1 MSTEP
6 DYPNATPPTPDE
18 LAELKA
24 RQDAAA
30 DALAL
35 DNEVRAQ
42 RIRKQA
48 QSLVAAEGGPSTQ
61 DDTSDLL
68 VDGATFLL
76 DIPEGVPAIWGAG
89 TDVLWAQG
97 EALLIA
103 GPPGVGKTTLIS
115 HVLVSMLGI
124 RGTHVLGLPVAPAR
138 RVLYLAMD
146 RPQQIARALSRHVRA
161 EHRTILAEHLVV
173 WKGPPPVD
181 LAKHPGA
188 LLALAE
194 QAGADVVVVDSLKDA
209 AIGLSEDEV
218 GAGYNRARQLL
229 LARGV
234 EVVELHHTRK
244 PAAGATSTPS
254 LSDVYG
260 STWITSGAGSVLLLA
275 GEPGDPIVDM
285 RHLKQPAG
293 EVGPYRL
300 LHDQDTGAMTVE
312 HSTNLFAIAAASGH
326 DGLTAK
332 RAAVAVFEKDAPSR
346 AQIEKVRRKLDRLVK
361 AGLLVR
367 EDGQEGPEGG
377 TPAAVWYPVKSSHGQ
392 SRSDAYPQVRAVT
405 TPISGPSSHAPE
417 KQSRSDTEPQVRAVT
432 GAVTAVT
439 HQAVTNCTPPLR
451 GGRALPE
458 EEENRPP
465 NKTTDPTMDA
475 AIDVATRLL
484 GATPVGAR

>member
-1 MSTEP
+1 MSDADTEMEQAEHEATVDREIRYLRAKDEARTRYAAEVQAAEP
-6 DYPNATPPTPDE
+6 DDTP
-18 LAELKA
+18 A
-24 RQDAAA
+24 
-30 DALAL
+30 
-35 DNEVRAQ
+35 
-42 RIRKQA
+42 
-48 QSLVAAEGGPSTQ
+48 
-61 DDTSDLL
+61 LL

-76 DIPEGVPAIWGAG
+76 DIPEGVPAIWGRG
-89 TDVLWAQG
+89 TEVLWAQG

-124 RGTHVLGLPVAPAR
+124 GGTHVLGLPVAPAR
-138 RVLYLAMD
+138 KVLYLAMD

-161 EHRTILAEHLVV
+161 EHRDTLAEHLVV
-173 WKGPPPVD
+173 WKGPPPAD

-188 LLALAE
+188 LLTLAE
-194 QAGADVVVVDSLKDA
+194 QAEADVVVIDSLKDA

-229 LARGV
+229 LAHGV

-244 PAAGATSTPS
+244 PGAGTSSTPS

-260 STWITSGAGSVLLLA
+260 STWITSGAGSVLLLS

-312 HSTNLFAIAAASGH
+312 HSTDLYAIAAAAGAE
-326 DGLTAK
+326 GITAK
-332 RAAVAVFEKDAPSR
+332 RAAVAMFEKDTPSR

-377 TPAAVWYPVKSSHGQ
+377 TPAAVWHLVGSSHAPEDQSRFDPTGSSHGQ
-392 SRSDAYPQVRAVT
+392 SRSETDRQVRAVT
-405 TPISGPSSHAPE
+405 GGISGESSHAPE
-417 KQSRSDTEPQVRAVT
+417 KQSRSDSDPQVRAVT

-439 HQAVTNCTPPLR
+439 HPAVTNCTPPLR

-458 EEENRPP
+458 EEENRP
-465 NKTTDPTMDA
+465 TDDPLDA
-475 AIDVATRLL
+475 ALDVATRLL
-484 GATPVGAR
+484 GGTVLTP

>member
-1 MSTEP
+1 MSTGP
-6 DYPNATPPTPDE
+6 DYSNATPPTLE
-18 LAELKA
+18 QVGELKA

-30 DALAL
+30 DRIAL

-48 QSLVAAEGGPSTQ
+48 QALVAAEGEPSTQ
-61 DDTSDLL
+61 DDTPALL

-76 DIPEGVPAIWGAG
+76 DIPEGVPAIWGRG
-89 TDVLWAQG
+89 TEVLWAQG

-124 RGTHVLGLPVAPAR
+124 GGTHVLGLPVAPAR
-138 RVLYLAMD
+138 KVLYLAMD

-161 EHRTILAEHLVV
+161 EHRTILAALAEHLAV
-173 WKGPPPVD
+173 WKGPPPAD

-194 QAGADVVVVDSLKDA
+194 QAGADVVVIDSLKDA

-244 PAAGATSTPS
+244 PGAGTSTTPS

-260 STWITSGAGSVLLLA
+260 STWITSGAGSVLLLS

-300 LHDQDTGAMTVE
+300 LHEQDTGAMTVE
-312 HSTNLFAIAAASGH
+312 HSTDLYAIAAASGG

-332 RAAVAVFEKDAPSR
+332 RAAVAMFEKDAPTR
-346 AQIEKVRRKLDRLVK
+346 AEIEKV
-361 AGLLVR
+361 
-367 EDGQEGPEGG
+367 
-377 TPAAVWYPVKSSHGQ
+377 
-392 SRSDAYPQVRAVT
+392 
-405 TPISGPSSHAPE
+405 
-417 KQSRSDTEPQVRAVT
+417 
-432 GAVTAVT
+432 
-439 HQAVTNCTPPLR
+439 
-451 GGRALPE
+451 
-458 EEENRPP
+458 
-465 NKTTDPTMDA
+465 
-475 AIDVATRLL
+475 
-484 GATPVGAR
+484 

>member
-1 MSTEP
+1 MPEVDTEMEQAEHAATVDREIRYLRAKDEARNRYAAEVDAAEP
-6 DYPNATPPTPDE
+6 DDTPE
-18 LAELKA
+18 M
-24 RQDAAA
+24 
-30 DALAL
+30 
-35 DNEVRAQ
+35 
-42 RIRKQA
+42 
-48 QSLVAAEGGPSTQ
+48 
-61 DDTSDLL
+61 L

-76 DIPEGVPAIWGAG
+76 DLPEGVPAVWGAG
-89 TDVLWAQG
+89 TDVLWAEG

-124 RGTHVLGLPVAPAR
+124 GDPRVLGLPVAPAR
-138 RVLYLAMD
+138 KVLYLAMD

-161 EHRTILAEHLVV
+161 EHRTILAEHLIV
-173 WKGPPPVD
+173 WKGPPPAD
-181 LAKHPGA
+181 LAKHPST

-194 QAGADVVVVDSLKDA
+194 QAGADVVVLDSLKDA

-229 LARGV
+229 LAHGV

-244 PAAGATSTPS
+244 PGPGATSTPS

-260 STWITSGAGSVLLLA
+260 STWITSGAGSVLLLS

-285 RHLKQPAG
+285 RHLKQPSG

-312 HSTNLFAIAAASGH
+312 HSADLFAIAAASKG

-332 RAAVAVFEKDAPSR
+332 RAAVAVFEKDTPTR

-377 TPAAVWYPVKSSHGQ
+377 KPTATWHPTESNHESNHASVFAGSN
-392 SRSDAYPQVRAVT
+392 
-405 TPISGPSSHAPE
+405 HAPE
-417 KQSRSDTEPQVRAVT
+417 KQSRSATEPQV
-432 GAVTAVT
+432 GAITEPITAIT
-439 HQAVTNCTPPLR
+439 HQAITNLPPSLE
-451 GGRALPE
+451 GAGALPE
-458 EEENRPP
+458 GEN
-465 NKTTDPTMDA
+465 NSSNGGSDPTMDA
-475 AIDVATRLL
+475 AIDVATTLL
-484 GATPVGAR
+484 GASPVRAR

>member
-1 MSTEP
+1 
-6 DYPNATPPTPDE
+6 
-18 LAELKA
+18 
-24 RQDAAA
+24 
-30 DALAL
+30 
-35 DNEVRAQ
+35 
-42 RIRKQA
+42 
-48 QSLVAAEGGPSTQ
+48 
-61 DDTSDLL
+61 
-68 VDGATFLL
+68 
-76 DIPEGVPAIWGAG
+76 
-89 TDVLWAQG
+89 VLWAQG

-124 RGTHVLGLPVAPAR
+124 GGTHVLGLPVAPAE

-161 EHRTILAEHLVV
+161 EHRAILAAHLVV
-173 WKGPPPVD
+173 WKGPPPAD

-194 QAGADVVVVDSLKDA
+194 QAGADVVVLDSLKDA

-229 LARGV
+229 LAHGV

-244 PAAGATSTPS
+244 PGAGTSTTPS

-275 GEPGDPIVDM
+275 GEAGDPIVDM

-312 HSTNLFAIAAASGH
+312 HSTDLLAIAAASGH

-332 RAAVAVFEKDAPSR
+332 RAAVAVFEKDNPSR
-346 AQIEKVRRKLDRLVK
+346 AQLEKVRRKLDRLVK

-367 EDGQEGPEGG
+367 EDGQAGPEGG
-377 TPAAVWYPVKSSHGQ
+377 TPAAVWHSVGGSHG
-392 SRSDAYPQVRAVT
+392 
-405 TPISGPSSHAPE
+405 
-417 KQSRSDTEPQVRAVT
+417 QSRSDTEPQVRAVT

-458 EEENRPP
+458 EEEENRPP
-465 NKTTDPTMDA
+465 ADPLDQAT
-475 AIDVATRLL
+475 DVAMRLL
-484 GATPVGAR
+484 GARPVGAR

>member
-1 MSTEP
+1 
-6 DYPNATPPTPDE
+6 
-18 LAELKA
+18 
-24 RQDAAA
+24 
-30 DALAL
+30 
-35 DNEVRAQ
+35 
-42 RIRKQA
+42 
-48 QSLVAAEGGPSTQ
+48 
-61 DDTSDLL
+61 
-68 VDGATFLL
+68 
-76 DIPEGVPAIWGAG
+76 VPAIWGAG

-124 RGTHVLGLPVAPAR
+124 GGTHVLGLPVAPAR
-138 RVLYLAMD
+138 KVLYLAMD

-173 WKGPPPVD
+173 WKGPPPAD
-181 LAKHPGA
+181 LAKRPSV
-188 LLALAE
+188 LQALAE
-194 QAGADVVVVDSLKDA
+194 QGGADVVVIDSLKDA

-244 PAAGATSTPS
+244 PGAGTSTTPS

-260 STWITSGAGSVLLLA
+260 STWITSGAGSVLMLS

-312 HSTNLFAIAAASGH
+312 HSTDLYAIAVAAGG
-326 DGLTAK
+326 DGITAK
-332 RAAVAVFEKDAPSR
+332 RAAVAMFEKDTPSR
-346 AQIEKVRRKLDRLVK
+346 AQTEKARRKLDRLVK
-361 AGLLVR
+361 AGSLAR

-377 TPAAVWYPVKSSHGQ
+377 KPTATWHPVESDHGQ
-392 SRSDAYPQVRAVT
+392 SRSDTERQVRAIT
-405 TPISGPSSHAPE
+405 APISGSSNHAPE
-417 KQSRSDTEPQVRAVT
+417 KQSRSDTEPQVRAIT
-432 GAVTAVT
+432 EPITAITQGAI
-439 HQAVTNCTPPLR
+439 TNCTPLLR
-451 GGRALPE
+451 GAGRCPRRRRTGHQTGA
-458 EEENRPP
+458 
-465 NKTTDPTMDA
+465 
-475 AIDVATRLL
+475 
-484 GATPVGAR
+484 ATPPSTQLSTWPLECSEPARSVRDERTRQQSDNRTVARGPGAHGEVDDHDTTGHHPVPYLPP